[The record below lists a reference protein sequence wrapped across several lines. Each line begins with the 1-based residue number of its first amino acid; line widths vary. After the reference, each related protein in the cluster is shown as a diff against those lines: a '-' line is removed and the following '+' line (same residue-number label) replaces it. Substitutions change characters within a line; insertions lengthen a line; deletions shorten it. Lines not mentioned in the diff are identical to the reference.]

1 MLNIGGN
8 IGLWNPIQAHI
19 NAKREEVIQ
28 REIDELFDAILEEE
42 KEEARA
48 AGYFR
53 ADNSRNSL
61 SWSGVKI

>member
-8 IGLWNPIQAHI
+8 IGTPDV
-19 NAKREEVIQ
+19 EVIQ
-28 REIDELFDAILEEE
+28 REIDELFDVILKEE

-53 ADNSRNSL
+53 ADN
-61 SWSGVKI
+61 

>member
-8 IGLWNPIQAHI
+8 IG
-19 NAKREEVIQ
+19 REAPSATVHQYTVDVEVIQ

-48 AGYFR
+48 AGYFGP
-53 ADNSRNSL
+53 NIL
-61 SWSGVKI
+61 